1 MQRVPGVALGV
12 DATGRRAEE
21 PGGEGITDGRAE
33 HHRGRRGRVFAF
45 GAALGGVD
53 DVRRGCAFVI
63 RCIRHPDDQVAITD
77 GRCGV
82 RRRNAD
88 RRRAGV
94 RGKLGAAR
102 GYTRADHVRDHV
114 YWIQRAMS
122 DGVEVIGYNYWSL
135 TINYG

>member
-1 MQRVPGVALGV
+1 LG
-12 DATGRRAEE
+12 A
-21 PGGEGITDGRAE
+21 
-33 HHRGRRGRVFAF
+33 
-45 GAALGGVD
+45 VD

-63 RCIRHPDDQVAITD
+63 RFIRHPDDQVAITD

-135 TINYG
+135 TIDYG